1 MQLKSAWIVV
11 IVVAFAFAASAF
23 LPLKSE
29 MKSYFME
36 TGHH

>member
-1 MQLKSAWIVV
+1 MFIMHWNLLGFNV
-11 IVVAFAFAASAF
+11 AASAF
-23 LPLKSE
+23 LHLKSE